1 MRAIQRGSNHNI
13 YAHLVRKNSEQSNKT
28 TAEQD
33 SNNDSDKRHDSNE
46 KNDGNYAWEWLL
58 LTMLLVAHSIALA
71 LAYARI

>member
-46 KNDGNYAWEWLL
+46 KNDGNYAWE
-58 LTMLLVAHSIALA
+58 
-71 LAYARI
+71 